1 MIRYAHGIHAIDTG
15 YVRPVFDASHLIVH
29 EGRAAFVD
37 TGVSHSVPLLL
48 AALDELALAPTAVD
62 FVFLTHVHLDHA
74 GGAGQLMQALP
85 NAQAVLHPRGAPHMI
100 DPGKL
105 IEASIAVYGAEAYAR
120 LYGEILP
127 IDAARVVATT
137 PGQQFSLAGRRLE
150 ILHTPGHALHH
161 QAIFDHHSRGV
172 FTGDTFGLSYR
183 EFDVDGRALALPTTT
198 PTQFDPDQL
207 IDSIRRIL
215 ALQPQAAYF
224 THYGEVRDLERIGAD
239 LERQIGEYVR
249 IARCYAALDAESA
262 RQAIRRDLGEF
273 LRDEVHRHGCCLS
286 GPEVD
291 ALLENDITLNADG
304 LLVWLSRRKS

>member
-1 MIRYAHGIHAIDTG
+1 MIHYAHGIHAIDTG

-37 TGVSHSVPLLL
+37 TGVSHSVPVLL
-48 AALDELALAPTAVD
+48 AALDELSIARTAVD

-183 EFDVDGRALALPTTT
+183 EFDVDGRALAIPTTT

-215 ALQPQAAYF
+215 ALQPEAAYF
-224 THYGEVRDLERIGAD
+224 THYGEVRDLVRIGAD

-249 IARCYAALDAESA
+249 IARSHAGLGAEAA
-262 RQAIRRDLGEF
+262 RQAIRSDLGAF
-273 LRDEVHRHGCCLS
+273 LREEVRRHGCSLS
-286 GPEVD
+286 GAEVD
-291 ALLENDITLNADG
+291 ALLDNDVILNTDG

>member
-1 MIRYAHGIHAIDTG
+1 MIHYAHGIHAIDTG

-37 TGVSHSVPLLL
+37 TGVSHSVPVLL
-48 AALDELALAPTAVD
+48 AALDELSIARTAVD

-127 IDAARVVATT
+127 IDAARVVATA

-183 EFDVDGRALALPTTT
+183 EFDVDGRALAIPTTT

-215 ALQPQAAYF
+215 ALQPEAAYF
-224 THYGEVRDLERIGAD
+224 THYGEVRDLVRIGAD

-249 IARCYAALDAESA
+249 IARSHAGLDAEAA
-262 RQAIRRDLGEF
+262 RQAIRSDLGAF
-273 LRDEVHRHGCCLS
+273 LREEVRRHGCSLS
-286 GPEVD
+286 GAEVD
-291 ALLENDITLNADG
+291 ALLDNDVVLNTDG

>member
-1 MIRYAHGIHAIDTG
+1 MIHYAHGIHAIDTG

-37 TGVSHSVPLLL
+37 TGVSHSVPVLL
-48 AALDELALAPTAVD
+48 AALDELSIARTAVD

-127 IDAARVVATT
+127 IDAARVVATA

-183 EFDVDGRALALPTTT
+183 EFDVDGRALAIPTTT

-215 ALQPQAAYF
+215 ALQPEAAYF
-224 THYGEVRDLERIGAD
+224 THYGEVRDLVRIGAD

-249 IARCYAALDAESA
+249 IARSHAGLGPEAA
-262 RQAIRRDLGEF
+262 RQAIRSDLGAF
-273 LRDEVHRHGCCLS
+273 LREEVRRHGCSLS
-286 GPEVD
+286 GAEVD
-291 ALLENDITLNADG
+291 ALLENDVILNTDG